1 MIIVPLQGGLGNQ
14 MFQYAF
20 GRGVSTS
27 LDRRLVLDLTMLP
40 TGKREHRRSYGLD
53 ALPIRPDV
61 LRLGMGRDARG
72 NGLMSASGRSARRL
86 LRRRTLVES
95 ESDALVHLEEIPR
108 GLAICAGYWQSPA
121 YFEGIRTEIRRELT
135 PAVPAGGRAALVLD
149 RAGDTQLIAVHVRRG
164 DYVQRRGVSA
174 FHGSRSADYFRRA
187 VHSIVERTGDR
198 VCVVVLSDD
207 PAWADAN
214 LQFEV
219 RTIHAEL
226 DHPLPTVEAL
236 AVMSR
241 CQHHVI
247 ANSSFSWWG
256 AWLAAWEGQHVIH
269 PEPWFLGRE
278 VDRGFRFPPHW
289 EAFRDHP
296 SSHPEQ

>member
-20 GRGVSTS
+20 GRGVSTA

-40 TGKREHRRSYGLD
+40 TGKGEHRRTYGLD
-53 ALPIRPDV
+53 VFPIRSGV
-61 LRLGMGRDARG
+61 LRLGLGRDERG
-72 NGLMSASGRSARRL
+72 NGVVSASGRAARRM
-86 LRRRTLVES
+86 LRRRILAEP
-95 ESDALVHLEEIPR
+95 ESDALVGLEEIPA
-108 GLAICAGYWQSPA
+108 GLAICVGYWQSPT
-121 YFEGIRTEIRRELT
+121 YFEGIRAEIRQELT
-135 PAVPAGGRAALVLD
+135 PPIPVGSGAARVLD
-149 RAGDTQLIAVHVRRG
+149 EAGDEPLIAVHVRRG

-174 FHGSRSADYFRRA
+174 FHGARSADYFHRA
-187 VHSIVERTGDR
+187 VHSIVDRTGDR
-198 VCVVVLSDD
+198 ASVVVLSDD

-214 LQFEV
+214 LRFRV

-226 DHPLPTVEAL
+226 QHPLPTVEAL

-256 AWLAAWEGQHVIH
+256 AWLAEH
-269 PEPWFLGRE
+269 PDQRVVYPRKWFASRD
-278 VDRGFRFPPHW
+278 VDPQFRFPVHW
-289 EAFRDHP
+289 RA
-296 SSHPEQ
+296 Q